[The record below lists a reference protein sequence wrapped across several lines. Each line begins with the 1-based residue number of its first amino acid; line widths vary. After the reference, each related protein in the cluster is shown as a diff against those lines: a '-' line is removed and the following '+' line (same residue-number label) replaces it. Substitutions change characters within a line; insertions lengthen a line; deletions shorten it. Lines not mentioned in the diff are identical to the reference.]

1 VIDQLFAEPYR
12 FDFFQ
17 TLRLLERWHAR
28 AAGTRRRDVLGQ
40 HVRFRNSL
48 ALSFPPSEIESLRA
62 VPLADDDA
70 AIPPGVPPP
79 VELVPAFFGLLGAGG
94 ALPLFYTEL
103 FARRETFR
111 KDGAARA
118 FLDMFQQRAVSLL
131 YEAWRKHRL
140 ALHREDDRR
149 QQFLPALLALT
160 GVGTASA
167 SPAGCMPDETVAY
180 FAGTFQQRT
189 RSATQTQRV
198 LAAHFG
204 VTLKLEQFIG
214 RWHSLPDEAGTRLG
228 QSGGVLGQSTLV
240 GARVWQRDLRVRLV
254 IGPLSRRQFD
264 DFLPQGRSA
273 SALRELLT
281 LLSGV
286 TLEYEVQLL
295 LQPEQVPPIR
305 LTDAIHCARLGWDS
319 WLHSRRPAHTL
330 RDARYDIHAID

>member
-1 VIDQLFAEPYR
+1 VIDRLFAEPYR
-12 FDFFQ
+12 FEFFQ
-17 TLRLLERWHAR
+17 ALRLLERWHAR
-28 AAGTRRRDVLGQ
+28 AAGTPRREVLGR

-48 ALSFPPSEIESLRA
+48 ALSFPPSDIESLRA
-62 VPLADDDA
+62 VPLTHDSA
-70 AIPPGVPPP
+70 AAPPGMPPT
-79 VELVPAFFGLLGAGG
+79 VEVVPAFFGLLGAGG

-103 FARRETFR
+103 FAQREAFR

-118 FLDMFQQRAVSLL
+118 FLDVFQQRAVSLL

-140 ALHREDDRR
+140 ALHHEDDHR
-149 QQFLPALLALT
+149 QQFLPAVLALT

-167 SPAGCMPDETVAY
+167 RPAGCVPDETIAY

-204 VTLKLEQFIG
+204 VALKLEQFIG
-214 RWHSLPDEAGTRLG
+214 RWHNLPDEASTRLG

-254 IGPLSRRQFD
+254 IGPLNRRQFD

-273 SALRELLT
+273 AALRELLT
-281 LLSGV
+281 LVSGA

-295 LQPEQVPPIR
+295 LQPEQAPPIR

-319 WLHSRRPAHTL
+319 WLHSRPSGHTL
-330 RDARYDIHAID
+330 KDARYDIHAAA